1 MFVSNLHSFKV
12 MIKAHTSLLLLS
24 FLFLFASCG
33 SSDDSGG
40 GQDSGSGSASSESQ
54 SGTVYIYDPEVN
66 GTFVTCGRVYEVD
79 VSAWPVEGYPTG
91 ASGTYRYVSEDR
103 FDGPTDGKMPD
114 GITTTGFTLSR
125 KGYDDLWTIMSISGI
140 DGTSEGYPWDG
151 QASATDC
158 PDGNVT
164 WNNGAI
170 VKAP

>member
-12 MIKAHTSLLLLS
+12 MIKDLTSLLVLS

-40 GQDSGSGSASSESQ
+40 GQDGGSGSASSASQ
-54 SGTVYIYDPEVN
+54 SGTVDIYDPEVN

-79 VSAWPVEGYPTG
+79 VSAWPSEGYPTG

-114 GITTTGFTLSR
+114 GVTTTGFTLSR

-140 DGTSEGYPWDG
+140 DGTSDGYPWDS
-151 QASATDC
+151 QSSTTDC

-164 WNNGAI
+164 WNNGGI
-170 VKAP
+170 VNSP

>member
-12 MIKAHTSLLLLS
+12 MIKVPTTLLLLS

-40 GQDSGSGSASSESQ
+40 GQDGGSGSASSASQ
-54 SGTVYIYDPEVN
+54 VGTVDIYDPDVN

-79 VSAWPVEGYPTG
+79 VSAWPSEGYPTG

-114 GITTTGFTLSR
+114 GVTSTGFTLS
-125 KGYDDLWTIMSISGI
+125 LIHI
-140 DGTSEGYPWDG
+140 
-151 QASATDC
+151 
-158 PDGNVT
+158 
-164 WNNGAI
+164 
-170 VKAP
+170 

>member
-1 MFVSNLHSFKV
+1 MT
-12 MIKAHTSLLLLS
+12 KAHTTLLLLS
-24 FLFLFASCG
+24 FLFLIASCG
-33 SSDDSGG
+33 SSDDSGVV
-40 GQDSGSGSASSESQ
+40 QNSGSGSASSESQ
-54 SGTVYIYDPEVN
+54 GDTVHIYDPEVN
-66 GTFVTCGRVYEVD
+66 GSFVTCGRVYEVD
-79 VSAWPVEGYPTG
+79 VSAWPSEGYPTG

-103 FDGPTDGKMPD
+103 YDGPKDGKMPD

-151 QASATDC
+151 QGSATDC

>member
-12 MIKAHTSLLLLS
+12 MIKDLTSLLVLS

-40 GQDSGSGSASSESQ
+40 GQDGGSGSASSASQ
-54 SGTVYIYDPEVN
+54 SGTVDIYDPEVN

-79 VSAWPVEGYPTG
+79 VSAWPSEGYPTG

-103 FDGPTDGKMPD
+103 YDGPKDGKMPD
-114 GITTTGFTLSR
+114 GITTTAFTLSR

-140 DGTSEGYPWDG
+140 DGTSDGYPWDS
-151 QASATDC
+151 QSSTTDC

-164 WNNGAI
+164 WNNGGI

>member
-12 MIKAHTSLLLLS
+12 MIKVPTILLLLS

-40 GQDSGSGSASSESQ
+40 GQDGGSGSASSASQ
-54 SGTVYIYDPEVN
+54 VGTVDIYDPDVN

-79 VSAWPVEGYPTG
+79 VSAWPSEGYPTG

-114 GITTTGFTLSR
+114 GVTSTGFTLSR

-140 DGTSEGYPWDG
+140 DGTSDGYPWDS
-151 QASATDC
+151 QSSTTDC

-164 WNNGAI
+164 WNNGGI